1 MILRFSIVF
10 FILLYVSLVQCQTF
24 CAGVTVNVCEDHL
37 IYFIPLF
44 TDRYSK
50 KMTHYGLN
58 LTELAD
64 K

>member
-1 MILRFSIVF
+1 MFLKCSAK
-10 FILLYVSLVQCQTF
+10 TF

-44 TDRYSK
+44 TDRYAK
-50 KMTHYGLN
+50 TMTHYGLN

-64 K
+64 KQVQTET